1 MIELQ
6 HFHEPAELRD
16 YRSAHPGSSWDDP
29 AFELVR
35 PVVRRQL
42 NREQEGL
49 CIYCEMLLL
58 ENEGHVEHIK
68 SKGLNPQLTLIYDNL
83 AHSCDGPGHCGHH
96 KKSRALPVE
105 PRLGCNRFFC
115 LMATDGKLV
124 PSPGLSQADTAQSI
138 ETLRI
143 LCLNTPALARQ
154 RKSFVDT
161 VRFLSSKIEIDEFL
175 KTSPFRWSLRGL

>member
-6 HFHEPAELRD
+6 HFHEPVELRD

-68 SKGLNPQLTLIYDNL
+68 SKGLNPHLTFVYDNL
-83 AHSCDGPGHCGHH
+83 AHSCDGPRHCGHH
-96 KKSRALPVE
+96 KKSQVLPVE
-105 PRLGCNRFFC
+105 PRPDCNRFFY
-115 LMATDGKLV
+115 LMAMDGKLV
-124 PSPGLSQADTAQSI
+124 PTPGLSQADTERAMKTIQ
-138 ETLRI
+138 I

-154 RKSFVDT
+154 RKSFAYT
-161 VRFLSSKIEIDEFL
+161 VRCLSSKQDVDDFL
-175 KTSPFRWSLRGL
+175 KISPFRWSLRGL

>member
-1 MIELQ
+1 
-6 HFHEPAELRD
+6 
-16 YRSAHPGSSWDDP
+16 
-29 AFELVR
+29 
-35 PVVRRQL
+35 
-42 NREQEGL
+42 
-49 CIYCEMLLL
+49 
-58 ENEGHVEHIK
+58 
-68 SKGLNPQLTLIYDNL
+68 
-83 AHSCDGPGHCGHH
+83 
-96 KKSRALPVE
+96 
-105 PRLGCNRFFC
+105 
-115 LMATDGKLV
+115 MATDGKLV